1 MEVSCRRFVPDGSCG
16 CFDPDGGSYWFVTW
30 QVPHPRSRRR
40 HADCNQEIA
49 VGDQFN
55 RETNG
60 ISFNSHK
67 DSRDLMQV
75 FFADQ
80 KPIVLANGLVQN
92 PNVDSTPEELLFCLC
107 MGEIQTIAHVEN
119 SWSAGAVRSDEAHSA
134 SGLTS
139 ASARPTQYFLSYVF
153 LLPLGY
159 IAGEEAAGVG
169 RWQNKEEET
178 IFSAAQFCTMQVS
191 TSPGHSWPYP
201 LCSYAF
207 C

>member
-16 CFDPDGGSYWFVTW
+16 CFDPDGGSCWFVTW

-55 RETNG
+55 
-60 ISFNSHK
+60 H
-67 DSRDLMQV
+67 
-75 FFADQ
+75 Q

-139 ASARPTQYFLSYVF
+139 ASARPT
-153 LLPLGY
+153 
-159 IAGEEAAGVG
+159 
-169 RWQNKEEET
+169 
-178 IFSAAQFCTMQVS
+178 
-191 TSPGHSWPYP
+191 
-201 LCSYAF
+201 
-207 C
+207 

>member
-16 CFDPDGGSYWFVTW
+16 CFDPD
-30 QVPHPRSRRR
+30 
-40 HADCNQEIA
+40 
-49 VGDQFN
+49 
-55 RETNG
+55 
-60 ISFNSHK
+60 
-67 DSRDLMQV
+67 
-75 FFADQ
+75 DQ

-178 IFSAAQFCTMQVS
+178 CTMQVS
-191 TSPGHSWPYP
+191 TSPGHSWSYP
-201 LCSYAF
+201 LCSHAF